1 MFDFKS
7 KYYTEKIITY
17 IGNKRTLLKDIDEII
32 QKIKNKYI
40 SDKIVGYNRIILR
53 DVTLNRGINVVDFQ
67 RFENLKSRYILERQ
81 NEIEY
86 IYSNFNLGNIL
97 IVKI

>member
-1 MFDFKS
+1 MSDFKS

-40 SDKIVGYNRIILR
+40 SDKIVEYNRIILEM
-53 DVTLNRGINVVDFQ
+53 L
-67 RFENLKSRYILERQ
+67 L
-81 NEIEY
+81 
-86 IYSNFNLGNIL
+86 
-97 IVKI
+97 